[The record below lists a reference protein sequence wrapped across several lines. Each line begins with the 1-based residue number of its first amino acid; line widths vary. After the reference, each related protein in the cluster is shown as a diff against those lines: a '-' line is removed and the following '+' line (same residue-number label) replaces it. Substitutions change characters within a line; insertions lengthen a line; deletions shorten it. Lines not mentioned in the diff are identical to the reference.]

1 MLLVLPNWSSI
12 NASLINLFEN
22 GSKIPLILSLL
33 VDNILV
39 TDFLDNVNLFNN
51 FFTKQWTP
59 VSNDSTDPVR
69 SCTFEFYVD
78 DMVQIII
85 SLDRNK
91 AHDLDE
97 ISIRLIK
104 LCDSTNFVSWII
116 PQRMEKSKR
125 NSSS

>member
-59 VSNDSTDPVR
+59 VSNDSTVPVR

-78 DMVQIII
+78 DIV
-85 SLDRNK
+85 
-91 AHDLDE
+91 
-97 ISIRLIK
+97 
-104 LCDSTNFVSWII
+104 
-116 PQRMEKSKR
+116 
-125 NSSS
+125 